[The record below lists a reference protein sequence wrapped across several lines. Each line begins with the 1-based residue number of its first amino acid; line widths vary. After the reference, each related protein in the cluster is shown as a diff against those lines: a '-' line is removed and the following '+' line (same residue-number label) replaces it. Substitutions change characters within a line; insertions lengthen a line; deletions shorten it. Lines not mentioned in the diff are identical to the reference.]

1 MNDDTPTE
9 ALRYLLDEM
18 DEVRRAAFEATL
30 ESDPV
35 AAAEFKRT
43 ADSLAGFAL
52 TAAPAT
58 GLHPEERIGLASA
71 VLAAAQPVAK
81 QRARGRRLAAWAWPI
96 AAALLIGLNLWQ
108 FFAPPGTGRAL
119 LTALRGDAARVGPA
133 GQPPAPQG
141 LARVPA
147 ASAPTESGTAA
158 AAVPAN
164 TGRARGSREGERL
177 RAELSALQRS
187 YDSLEVERRA
197 LSTRLSQMAHAAGS
211 GIVAMELVD
220 PERFAKGE
228 RRGLVA
234 LLQSLS
240 SDPLDGPI
248 VVGRDGMSVAAVGVI
263 ATTKSVGADA
273 PLLSTTPPSAW
284 SIFDAAEHEG
294 LVNLFNLPEVDDD
307 ELLALWVKSGDG
319 DSFRLVGEI
328 PPALYGG
335 SGTVFVTLS
344 TDMATPAEVLVT
356 REKRGQ
362 PTEAPGTTTV
372 LRGP

>member
-1 MNDDTPTE
+1 MNDDTSTE

-18 DEVRRAAFEATL
+18 DEVRRAAFEAAL
-30 ESDPV
+30 ERDPV

-52 TAAPAT
+52 GAAPAAA
-58 GLHPEERIGLASA
+58 LPAEDRAGLAAA
-71 VLAAAQPVAK
+71 VLAAAQPVAG
-81 QRARGRRLAAWAWPI
+81 QWTRGRRVARWAWPI
-96 AAALLIGLNLWQ
+96 AAALLLGLNLWQ
-108 FFAPPGTGRAL
+108 FFAPTGPGRL
-119 LTALRGDAARVGPA
+119 LWATARGDTAAIRAPGR
-133 GQPPAPQG
+133 GTSPQG
-141 LARVPA
+141 LARETGAGAAADPA
-147 ASAPTESGTAA
+147 AGGTSAAH
-158 AAVPAN
+158 
-164 TGRARGSREGERL
+164 GRARGSREGERL
-177 RAELSALQRS
+177 RAELSTLQHS
-187 YDSLEVERRA
+187 YDALEVERRA
-197 LSTRLSQMAHAAGS
+197 LSTRLSQMARAAGS

-240 SDPLDGPI
+240 SDPLDGPV

-263 ATTKSVGADA
+263 ATTKNAEA
-273 PLLSTTPPSAW
+273 PAPGSTPPSAW
-284 SIFDAAEHEG
+284 SVFDAAEHEG
-294 LVNLFNLPEVDDD
+294 LVNLFNLPEVADD
-307 ELLALWVKSGDG
+307 ELLALWVKGGDG
-319 DSFRLVGEI
+319 ESFRLIGEL

-344 TDMATPAEVLVT
+344 PDTATPAEVLVT

-362 PTEAPGTTTV
+362 PTEIPGTATV

>member
-1 MNDDTPTE
+1 MNDDTSTE

-18 DEVRRAAFEATL
+18 DEVRRAAFEASL
-30 ESDPV
+30 ERDPV
-35 AAAEFKRT
+35 ATAEFKRT

-52 TAAPAT
+52 ATAPTAT
-58 GLHPEERIGLASA
+58 FAAEERVGLASA

-81 QRARGRRLAAWAWPI
+81 QRARGRRLALWAWPI
-96 AAALLIGLNLWQ
+96 AAALLLGLNLWQ
-108 FFAPPGTGRAL
+108 FFAPPGMGRAL
-119 LTALRGDAARVGPA
+119 LSAARGDGAPARPA
-133 GQPPAPQG
+133 GQSLAPQG
-141 LARVPA
+141 IARVAA
-147 ASAPTESGTAA
+147 ASAAAESGAKS
-158 AAVPAN
+158 AAVTTAPA
-164 TGRARGSREGERL
+164 RARAPRDGERL

-273 PLLSTTPPSAW
+273 PLLSATPPSAW

-294 LVNLFNLPEVDDD
+294 LVNLFNLPEVPDD

-319 DSFRLVGEI
+319 DSFRLVGEL

-335 SGTVFVTLS
+335 SGTVFVTL
-344 TDMATPAEVLVT
+344 DPHLATPAEVLVT
-356 REKRGQ
+356 REKRGE
-362 PTEAPGTTTV
+362 PTEVPGATTV